1 MNLAAVAIE
10 NKTVTYFGVV
20 LLVLA
25 GIASFFSLG
34 QLEDPEYTVKTAL
47 IVTPYPG
54 ANPTEVE
61 LEVTDRIELA
71 LQELKPL
78 DYVESYSLVGL
89 SVIKVEIQ
97 AEYWADALPQIWGEL
112 RRKIRDVGPGLPPG
126 VGEPIIAD
134 DFGDVFGFQLAV
146 IGNGY
151 SYAELEAHVKSL
163 HKELSVV
170 EGVARVDLWG
180 VQDQAI
186 YLDVY
191 ESQREPG
198 RQVGGGR
205 E

>member
-10 NKTVTYFGVV
+10 KKAVTYFGVV

-54 ANPTEVE
+54 ASPTEVE

-78 DYVESYSLVGL
+78 DYVESYSSAGL

-97 AEYWADALPQIWGEL
+97 AEYWADALPQIWDEL
-112 RRKIRDVGPGLPPG
+112 RRKIRDVGPALPPG
-126 VGEPIIAD
+126 ERYFGYENPKGELGFYVKTDGTGRPARLRMRAPSFVNLAIIPYVFDGVLVSDTVAILGSL
-134 DFGDVFGFQLAV
+134 DFVMGECD
-146 IGNGY
+146 
-151 SYAELEAHVKSL
+151 
-163 HKELSVV
+163 
-170 EGVARVDLWG
+170 R
-180 VQDQAI
+180 
-186 YLDVY
+186 
-191 ESQREPG
+191 
-198 RQVGGGR
+198 
-205 E
+205 